1 VTGALYRHGQKAAR
15 QASPACDQSP
25 ALRSSSVPLSMA
37 APPGGSGVP
46 SRRADGLDLG
56 WCAGST
62 VLPRKQ
68 HAIEGVGAASILA
81 LQATLYRTQARGCR
95 FSA

>member
-1 VTGALYRHGQKAAR
+1 
-15 QASPACDQSP
+15 
-25 ALRSSSVPLSMA
+25 MA
-37 APPGGSGVP
+37 APPGGSGGP
-46 SRRADGLDLG
+46 SRRDGLDLG

-81 LQATLYRTQARGCR
+81 LQATLYRTQARHWLLC
-95 FSA
+95 A